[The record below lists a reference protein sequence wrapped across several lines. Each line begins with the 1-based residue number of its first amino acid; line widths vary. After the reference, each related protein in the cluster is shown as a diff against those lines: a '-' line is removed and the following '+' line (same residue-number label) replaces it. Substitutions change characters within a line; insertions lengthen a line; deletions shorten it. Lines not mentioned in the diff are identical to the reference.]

1 MTTKRREVIALDY
14 VKRFYAGFS
23 HSISGF
29 FSSEINVCNG
39 SVGDSLAQF
48 PGMAALGGLPDLDKA
63 IPTPI
68 WNESESPWLESQLS
82 LTAIIQIG

>member
-39 SVGDSLAQF
+39 SPVACLQF
-48 PGMAALGGLPDLDKA
+48 TTWTAANECIPAPRPGRSRV
-63 IPTPI
+63 T
-68 WNESESPWLESQLS
+68 
-82 LTAIIQIG
+82 QIGQKRPS